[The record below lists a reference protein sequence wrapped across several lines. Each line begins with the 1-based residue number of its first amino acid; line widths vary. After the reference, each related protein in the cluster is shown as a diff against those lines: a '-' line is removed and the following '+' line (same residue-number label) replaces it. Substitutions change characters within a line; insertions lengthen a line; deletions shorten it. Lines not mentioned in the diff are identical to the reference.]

1 MKEGDSSA
9 DKGGAGDEVVHLT
22 IVLKGLIDQLEE
34 AYEKKDGEQFNI
46 LKKKVLQIQKKISEA
61 SKE

>member
-1 MKEGDSSA
+1 MKEGDSGA
-9 DKGGAGDEVVHLT
+9 DKTGDTDEVVHLT